1 MFNPIPPRD
10 SKKLPPIRDD
20 SEDHGAGSEDAL
32 TFPTRVRTAAKI
44 WIVTGGVILLYR
56 GAISLYIFVRAGE
69 NAVLGGLFW
78 LLLGL
83 LLGAFFLN
91 AGMRSVRGQAVDI
104 QLNGI
109 GSMGI
114 GLLNVC
120 VGGLATCISAL
131 LVVVGPGAAGGK
143 RGDFAVFATIAAIP
157 LVCGLGLVTAGRLA
171 LASRGQYLAWRRRHE
186 NPAAARENGAR

>member
-10 SKKLPPIRDD
+10 SKKLPAISDD
-20 SEDHGAGSEDAL
+20 SEEHGPGNEDDIA
-32 TFPTRVRTAAKI
+32 FPTRVRTAAKI
-44 WIVTGGVILLYR
+44 WIVMSGVILVYT

-83 LLGAFFLN
+83 LFGAFFLN
-91 AGMRSVRGQAVDI
+91 AGIRSMRGQAVDI

-109 GSMGI
+109 GSMGF

-120 VGGLATCISAL
+120 VGGVATSICAL

-143 RGDFAVFATIAAIP
+143 RGDYALFAAIAAIP
-157 LVCGLGLVTAGRLA
+157 LVCGLALVTAGRLA

-186 NPAAARENGAR
+186 NLAAGRENGER